1 MCEQLELAKG
11 KTKTEKQCIP
21 LSSKIRNQ
29 KRIENRALLKAG
41 HTHTHTQL
49 SITVAVDGESLSFF
63 LPTNSAENFYDNISH
78 PGRESLTPTC
88 SSPPKMDDFPWQQV
102 KSGDLV
108 SLQVLIS
115 SSSTS
120 RRVRALQELRD
131 KAGTTDSQVE

>member
-1 MCEQLELAKG
+1 MLA
-11 KTKTEKQCIP
+11 
-21 LSSKIRNQ
+21 
-29 KRIENRALLKAG
+29 
-41 HTHTHTQL
+41 THTHTQCRL
-49 SITVAVDGESLSFF
+49 LLRLTERVF

-131 KAGTTDSQVE
+131 KAGTTDSDSDSQWN